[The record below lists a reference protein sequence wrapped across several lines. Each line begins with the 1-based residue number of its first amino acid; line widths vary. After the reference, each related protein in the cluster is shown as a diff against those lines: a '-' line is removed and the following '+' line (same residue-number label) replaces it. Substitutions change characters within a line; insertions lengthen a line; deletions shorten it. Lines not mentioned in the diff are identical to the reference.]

1 MNIEFTNH
9 AEEMLKERKI
19 AKDEVEMTIK
29 SPDKLFKE
37 EGKYYASKNIGRG
50 IIEAVYERV
59 NYIKVITIYWL

>member
-1 MNIEFTNH
+1 MKISFTLH

-19 AKDEVEMTIK
+19 TKEEAESVVK

-50 IIEAVYERV
+50 IIEVVYERV

>member
-37 EGKYYASKNIGRG
+37 GEKYYASKNIGRG

>member
-50 IIEAVYERV
+50 IIEAVYERE
-59 NYIKVITIYWL
+59 II